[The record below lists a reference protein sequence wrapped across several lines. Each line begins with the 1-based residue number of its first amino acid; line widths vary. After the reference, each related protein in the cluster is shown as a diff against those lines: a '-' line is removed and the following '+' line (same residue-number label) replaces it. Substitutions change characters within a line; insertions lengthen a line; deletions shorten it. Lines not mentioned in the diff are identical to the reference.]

1 MFFGVVPLFS
11 RGSSMINYFYNIKL
25 KEEKI
30 DFYSDVLTN
39 IRKDFYLSKSKQKG
53 KITQN
58 SDADYINYEFSL
70 EKDKMLKWTVSDSR
84 SIISESRQKDD
95 GKYGVNYY
103 EDNGSSKALL
113 FSKFHTLL
121 RVDYFDTK
129 ISTSPYCSIEPRKN
143 NDDLCLLLT
152 KKSTYASTILLP
164 MPEIDDE
171 YILDKIDAE
180 FEDYT
185 AVAST
190 NAGMVKFL
198 TDEQISSF
206 ETFVEE
212 AKKQKEIDFAPKS
225 FIDEK
230 DAELANILNPKDFNI
245 KKNLSQAIDITMAEE
260 FSLDIDDVI
269 DDLVGDKIEKVGDN
283 IDFIDFVDF
292 VEECRVAPVVNVETP
307 AEETVTAP
315 EIIEEDVIDLCEEIV
330 LESDESEFEVS
341 ETLAEVDETEEPV
354 IEDEVQPERLIYEV
368 SAKQAEIDAI
378 FNDEPDSVEDD
389 LFAVFNAPVV
399 DEISE
404 AIEESL
410 LEEVAETIEEP
421 IQEAFTQTEN
431 QIVEFSAEVS
441 VEKEQVDNV
450 VSSNTVDEC
459 EVEIK
464 EVEAKETETIDD
476 ENISDES
483 YDVEQQEIPDC
494 IIESS
499 SSRYLYFGELDE
511 KGNRCGFG
519 RTATDNGHTAYEG
532 GYVDNKRDGLGAYYY
547 KDGELCYYGEW
558 KNNKRDGFG
567 IGISSVDKSAHIG
580 RFKDNKPDSFGVR
593 VDRNGEVRFVKKAL
607 SDGNYV
613 IVKFDNDKI
622 IITKYS
628 KNGDVISENTS
639 NMMYF

>member
-1 MFFGVVPLFS
+1 
-11 RGSSMINYFYNIKL
+11 MINYFYNIKL

-39 IRKDFYLSKSKQKG
+39 IRKDFYLSKNKQKG

-58 SDADYINYEFSL
+58 SDGDYINYEFSL
-70 EKDKMLKWTVSDSR
+70 EKDKMLKWTVSDNR
-84 SIISESRQKDD
+84 SIISESRQKEDS
-95 GKYGVNYY
+95 KYGVNYY
-103 EDNGSSKALL
+103 EDNGSSKTLT

-129 ISTSPYCSIEPRKN
+129 ISTSPHTSIEPRKN
-143 NDDLCLLLT
+143 NDDLCLLIT
-152 KKSTYASTILLP
+152 KKSTYASTILFP

-190 NAGMVKFL
+190 NAGMVRFL
-198 TDEQISSF
+198 TDEQLSIF
-206 ETFVEE
+206 EAFVED

-225 FIDEK
+225 LINEE
-230 DAELANILNPKDFNI
+230 DAELANVLNPKDFNV

-260 FSLDIDDVI
+260 FSFDIDDVI
-269 DDLVGDKIEKVGDN
+269 DDVVGDEIEEVPQE
-283 IDFIDFVDF
+283 IDFIDFVEESRPASN
-292 VEECRVAPVVNVETP
+292 VEEEPVQNEVP
-307 AEETVTAP
+307 AP
-315 EIIEEDVIDLCEEIV
+315 EFIAEDSNIDLCEEIV
-330 LESDESEFEVS
+330 SEPVNSSSEVEVASKVEEIADEIYEIQNVAESENDI
-341 ETLAEVDETEEPV
+341 VDDVVMEDTTVNDTAVVTES
-354 IEDEVQPERLIYEV
+354 VQPIYTV
-368 SAKQAEIDAI
+368 SPLQAEIDALFSDEDTTDTDGMFDI
-378 FNDEPDSVEDD
+378 FD
-389 LFAVFNAPVV
+389 APVV
-399 DEISE
+399 PSTPEIIDR
-404 AIEESL
+404 AL
-410 LEEVAETIEEP
+410 THEVAEPAIFESAEPVESETVETEKPEVVEATESEIEEP
-421 IQEAFTQTEN
+421 KTELQQEG
-431 QIVEFSAEVS
+431 SCVS
-441 VEKEQVDNV
+441 EPVSEEK
-450 VSSNTVDEC
+450 
-459 EVEIK
+459 
-464 EVEAKETETIDD
+464 
-476 ENISDES
+476 

-499 SSRYLYFGELDE
+499 SSRYLYFGGLDE

-519 RTATDNGHTAYEG
+519 RTATDNGRTAYEG

-558 KNNKRDGFG
+558 KNNKREGFG

-580 RFKDNKPDSFGVR
+580 RFVNNKPDSYGVR
-593 VDRNGEVRFVKKAL
+593 VDRDGEVRFVKKAL

-613 IVKFDNDKI
+613 IVRFDNDRI

-628 KNGDVISENTS
+628 KNGDIISENTT

>member
-1 MFFGVVPLFS
+1 
-11 RGSSMINYFYNIKL
+11 MINYFYNIRL
-25 KEEKI
+25 KDEKI

-39 IRKDFYLSKSKQKG
+39 IRKDFYLSKQKQKG

-58 SDADYINYEFSL
+58 SDADYINYEFCL
-70 EKDKMLKWTVSDSR
+70 EKDKMLRWSVSDNR

-103 EDNGSSKALL
+103 EDNGASRVLT

-121 RVDYFDTK
+121 RIDYYDTK
-129 ISTSPYCSIEPRKN
+129 ISTSPHTSIEPRKN
-143 NDDLCLLLT
+143 NDDLCLLIS
-152 KKSTYASTILLP
+152 KKSTYASTVLYP

-171 YILDKIDAE
+171 YILDKIDTE
-180 FEDYT
+180 FEGYT

-190 NAGMVKFL
+190 NVGMVKFL
-198 TDEQISSF
+198 SDEQMSSF

-260 FSLDIDDVI
+260 FSFDIEDVI
-269 DDLVGDKIEKVGDN
+269 VDIVRDDYSEVTEKL
-283 IDFIDFVDF
+283 DFIDFVEGCNPSPAKTENALANEN
-292 VEECRVAPVVNVETP
+292 VSSVETD
-307 AEETVTAP
+307 EK
-315 EIIEEDVIDLCEEIV
+315 EIDVDLCEEIV
-330 LESDESEFEVS
+330 SEPVELETEIAETTVDAKLSDELVVETEIESEN
-341 ETLAEVDETEEPV
+341 ETQVGETQVDEILETETVEPV
-354 IEDEVQPERLIYEV
+354 YEV
-368 SAKQAEIDAI
+368 SPMQAEIDAL
-378 FNDEPDSVEDD
+378 FNQEESVSTGTDD
-389 LFAVFNAPVV
+389 ILAVYDAPVV
-399 DEISE
+399 AENPHIVENTLDEE
-404 AIEESL
+404 IEVSQIN
-410 LEEVAETIEEP
+410 ETIEDVVPEDNEP
-421 IQEAFTQTEN
+421 APQEVNICDDA
-431 QIVEFSAEVS
+431 
-441 VEKEQVDNV
+441 
-450 VSSNTVDEC
+450 
-459 EVEIK
+459 
-464 EVEAKETETIDD
+464 TETA
-476 ENISDES
+476 ES
-483 YDVEQQEIPDC
+483 FDVEQQEIPDC

-499 SSRYLYFGELDE
+499 STRYLYFGELDE

-519 RTATDNGHTAYEG
+519 RTATDNGRTAYEG
-532 GYVDNKRDGLGAYYY
+532 GYIDNKRDGLGAYYY

-558 KNNKRDGFG
+558 KDNKRDGFG

-580 RFKDNKPDSFGVR
+580 RFVDNKPDSYGVR

-613 IVKFDNDKI
+613 IVKFDNDRI

-628 KNGDVISENTS
+628 KNGDVISDNSS